1 MVEYALIAFPKAQ
14 RQSIHTTKQKD
25 SAAYLKQVRSF
36 VHNIVPLHLDMY
48 SYFRVATL
56 AILKDLY

>member
-14 RQSIHTTKQKD
+14 CQSIHTTKQKD
-25 SAAYLKQVRSF
+25 SAAYLKQVLSF

-48 SYFRVATL
+48 SYFRVANSSY
-56 AILKDLY
+56 LKDLH